1 MNLYGLT
8 LERLEDYFLKIGE
21 KKFKATQVYEWL
33 FQKRV
38 KTIDDFSNI
47 KIEIREQ
54 LKKDFILDLPIICK
68 RQIDVDTEKY
78 LFSLHDEEL
87 VEAVLMR
94 HDYGNSL
101 CVSSQV
107 GCNMGCRFCESGRLK
122 KIRNLEVYEMVG
134 QIIAIEDL
142 IQERISSVVVMGIGE
157 PFDNYLNV
165 MDFVKIINHPKGI
178 AIGARHITI
187 STCGIIPKIKEFS
200 NFPFQVNLA
209 ISLHAPTNEIRNKIM
224 PINKAYPLEE
234 LIPAIKEYINKTNRR
249 VTMEYILLKDINDS
263 FSDAVK
269 LASLIRGM
277 NVYVNLI
284 PYNETSHIEFKKSDK
299 SRIDLFYQTLQEEKI
314 NVTVRREF
322 GSKISA
328 ACGQLRSQ
336 DNS

>member
-8 LERLEDYFLKIGE
+8 LERLEDYFLKNEE
-21 KKFKATQVYEWL
+21 KKFKATQVFEWL
-33 FQKRV
+33 YQKRV
-38 KTIDDFSNI
+38 KNINDFSNI
-47 KIEIREQ
+47 KVAIREQ
-54 LKKDFILDLPIICK
+54 LKKDFILDLPIIRK
-68 RQIDVDTEKY
+68 RQIDSDTEKY
-78 LFSLHDEEL
+78 LFSLQDNEL

-122 KIRNLEVYEMVG
+122 KVRNLEAYEMVG
-134 QIIAIEDL
+134 QILAIEDL

-157 PFDNYLNV
+157 PFDNYDNV
-165 MDFVKIINHPKGI
+165 IDFVKIINHPKGI

-200 NFPFQVNLA
+200 KLPLQVNLA

-234 LIPAIKEYINKTNRR
+234 LITAIKEYINKTNRR
-249 VTMEYILLKDINDS
+249 VTMEYILLKDVNDS
-263 FSDAVK
+263 FSDAIK

-299 SRIDLFYQTLQEEKI
+299 SRIDLFYQTLQQEKI

-328 ACGQLRSQ
+328 ACGQLRSKETE
-336 DNS
+336 